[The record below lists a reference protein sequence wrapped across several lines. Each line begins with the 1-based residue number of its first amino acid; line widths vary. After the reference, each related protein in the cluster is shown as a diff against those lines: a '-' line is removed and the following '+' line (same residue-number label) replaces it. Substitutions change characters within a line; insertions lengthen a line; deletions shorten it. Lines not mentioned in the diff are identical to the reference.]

1 MYSRISDAAE
11 DVYFSLARKAF
22 GVHFLPERYFYQLTF
37 ESAADGYVSQNKRAI
52 PFESQNIVASFR
64 MRKTHVALRE
74 QHLFYAVFD
83 LRLSRNCKIVRNSR
97 SNPANRDYVLLD
109 VYTLGAGQT
118 GVLSRFSKG
127 SVQVGYYFHLYRSVF
142 DGGVCVNHVRFKCK
156 RAVWLDKLVFVSVRK
171 IGVVIEAVERALR
184 VFGKNLY
191 IHPAGYESLSVK
203 RLERSHL
210 RLHVHAENFLY
221 VVLCGKQR
229 VDDELR
235 FVQRYETV

>member
-1 MYSRISDAAE
+1 
-11 DVYFSLARKAF
+11 
-22 GVHFLPERYFYQLTF
+22 
-37 ESAADGYVSQNKRAI
+37 
-52 PFESQNIVASFR
+52 

-83 LRLSRNCKIVRNSR
+83 LRLSRNGKIVRKSR
-97 SNPANRDYVLLD
+97 SNSANRDYVLLD
-109 VYTLGAGQT
+109 VYALGAGQT